1 MRSLSKSPFKSNK
14 GDIIPIL
21 DLNFENKKS
30 KFKIKIHNNNNN
42 IKGNSFIQKVAMS
55 LNLK

>member
-30 KFKIKIHNNNNN
+30 KFKIKKHNNNN